1 MSDVTI
7 PTPYPPSPVAPWQ
20 RPAVSPV
27 AQTLA
32 GDGTASLSAVMTYLD
47 STTPK
52 DAEDESV
59 PYVVALPDGNHK
71 QQMKNFQIPS
81 ASIENSARWR
91 VEGNFAGFIAL
102 ELDSLG
108 QQAVLSWDGA
118 AWHLIGGSAT
128 KSEA

>member
-71 QQMKNFQIPS
+71 QQMKNFQIPT

-91 VEGNFAGFIAL
+91 IEGNLVGFIAL
-102 ELDSLG
+102 GLDSVCQSASL
-108 QQAVLSWDGA
+108 QWDGA
-118 AWHLIGGSAT
+118 AWHMIGGNAQ
-128 KSEA
+128 KLDA